1 MCLASERLSSR
12 TIDCSI
18 NPNESREQE
27 YAFATRLVKEKCD
40 RQTFVF
46 TISVMSVRPAFD
58 EPARPLLVLRLG
70 AGNGWSEMTL
80 PLRHAVFTRLFFRR
94 QYRQRCFGRSRF
106 AVDLVGRSPRASIG
120 SRGSQIGLA

>member
-18 NPNESREQE
+18 NPNESREQG

-46 TISVMSVRPAFD
+46 TISVMSIRPAFD
-58 EPARPLLVLRLG
+58 QPARPLLVLRFG

-80 PLRHAVFTRLFFRR
+80 TLRHAVFTRLFF
-94 QYRQRCFGRSRF
+94 YRQRCFGRSRF
-106 AVDLVGRSPRASIG
+106 AVDLVGRSSRASIG
-120 SRGSQIGLA
+120 SRGSQIGLAR